1 MNSKTST
8 ISSLIILVILVQLA
22 LTDDPILASD
32 YVKQIG
38 KGFDVTWS
46 EFKKYMEAYNSN
58 VPAFFA
64 AEGFKNVRIRM
75 N

>member
-1 MNSKTST
+1 MNSKHSA
-8 ISSLIILVILVQLA
+8 IYFLIIIAIIIPAAV
-22 LTDDPILASD
+22 TDDPILASD
-32 YVKQIG
+32 YVNQIG

-46 EFKKYMEAYNSN
+46 EFGKYMEAYNSN